1 MRLIV
6 AAAFALS
13 SVVSPVAAQP
23 TLDGMQR
30 IAQWTDLESGAGE
43 LPINVWGICSSQR
56 ANRVGIR
63 VDFQDGTSGF
73 ATYSGVANFW
83 NRGDF
88 GPVGSTTAGGFFST
102 CGGLHFLFDNK
113 FVSLPMA
120 WDGCSMAYSG
130 NFDLD
135 AAEDFGS
142 NFRASTSGWVSA
154 AFQTYCSDFQ
164 GSVGIPATTPWW
176 QAVAV
181 LALMLLGAI
190 ALRARRVR

>member
-6 AAAFALS
+6 AIAFALFA
-13 SVVSPVAAQP
+13 VAPVSAQT
-23 TLDGMQR
+23 TLDGMPR

-43 LPINVWGICSSQR
+43 LPVNIWGVCANQR

-63 VDFQDGTSGF
+63 VDFQNGSSAF

-83 NRGDF
+83 NTGDF
-88 GPVGSTTAGGFFST
+88 GPVNSDSAGGFFST
-102 CGGLHFLFDNK
+102 CGGLHFLFTNK
-113 FVSLPMA
+113 NVDLPMA
-120 WDGCSMAYSG
+120 WDNCSMPFSG

-135 AAEDFGS
+135 ANEAFGS
-142 NFRASTSGWVSA
+142 NFRADTAGWVSA
-154 AFQTYCSDFQ
+154 AFQTYCGDLQ

-176 QAVAV
+176 QAIAA
-181 LALMLLGAI
+181 LSLMLLGAI